1 LIYNEMRSDF
11 VVNIGGKGSERR
23 VREWANRRSPISS
36 SPVRVTMGEKELTK
50 KMKKWKLTASGL

>member
-1 LIYNEMRSDF
+1 MRSDF